1 MLTISKVQKI
11 EEMVQN
17 VPEIVD
23 ESVKEQ
29 KYELLSLF

>member
-29 KYELLSLF
+29 KYEQLSLF

>member
-1 MLTISKVQKI
+1 VQKI

-29 KYELLSLF
+29 KYEQLSLF

>member
-11 EEMVQN
+11 GEMVQD

-29 KYELLSLF
+29 KYEQLSLF